1 MAETTG
7 CFKLELAHC
16 EMTIQ
21 PAGKNDIAKA
31 NCVLHIN
38 WFLEWFPQLYL
49 CKKHIYCYY
58 ISSGP
63 IHMELTVHTC
73 PESNLAHFE
82 TSVLGPQNDWD

>member
-31 NCVLHIN
+31 NCVLHID

-63 IHMELTVHTC
+63 IHMELTVHSC
-73 PESNLAHFE
+73 PESNLGHFE
-82 TSVLGPQNDWD
+82 IP